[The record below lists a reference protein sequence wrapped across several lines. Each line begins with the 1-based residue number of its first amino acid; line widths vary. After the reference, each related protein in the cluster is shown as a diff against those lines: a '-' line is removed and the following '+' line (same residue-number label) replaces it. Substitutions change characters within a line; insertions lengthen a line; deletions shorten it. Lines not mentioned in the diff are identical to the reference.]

1 MRKMLP
7 IVMVVAAAYSTHAFA
22 DEVTCESKSSKRVE
36 CSMDTRGEVRIVKQL
51 SNAAC
56 VEGRTW
62 GLSKHSVWVDKGC
75 RAVFASRIDDRH
87 DGRRDDGHDH
97 DDDRHDGHGHGNDR
111 DDDRR
116 DDRGRDDDR
125 RGDDRRDDRR
135 DDQRDDDRDGQRDS
149 QRGGGSRIAFLN
161 AKCPGNIEVHA
172 DEGGPVYINGK
183 EARFNPS
190 NENYY
195 EASGGGVTVSV
206 SRNTD
211 GSQSVSYSGPGRANG
226 VCRVTSD

>member
-1 MRKMLP
+1 MRKILPLVML
-7 IVMVVAAAYSTHAFA
+7 VATTYSTHALA

-36 CSMDTRGEVRIVKQL
+36 CNMDTRGEVRIVKQL

-75 RAVFASRIDDRH
+75 RAVFASRIDDRR
-87 DGRRDDGHDH
+87 DGRD
-97 DDDRHDGHGHGNDR
+97 DGHGHGDNGHDGH
-111 DDDRR
+111 DHGNDRR
-116 DDRGRDDDR
+116 DDNR
-125 RGDDRRDDRR
+125 RGDDRR
-135 DDQRDDDRDGQRDS
+135 DDQRDDRRDDDRDGRRDS
-149 QRGGGSRIAFLN
+149 QRGGGSRIALLN
-161 AKCPGNIEVHA
+161 AKCPGNIDVHA

-195 EASGGGVTVSV
+195 EASGNGVTISV

-211 GSQSVSYSGPGRANG
+211 GSQSVSYTGPGRANG